1 MGINNRSPAVQ
12 VDEMRVV
19 SLLEQIRRE
28 RLVID
33 PGLSVYPVRQLVLD
47 PRITM
52 SPAELLERTGESI
65 PTWRFPVLMNN
76 KSSTEYDRDNVI
88 QVLVGAYSGELFTEH
103 VTLLRNQ
110 RTVTR
115 LENGLGHH
123 LNRPSEVDLSL
134 TIRKLEVE
142 VSSLRQQVNAIES
155 TADARQRREYIAQIG
170 RREMMRDLYKET
182 IDLLHEDRLRE
193 ALERQWTII
202 QVKREQRA
210 ARRATMLRGDA
221 MLDDAEENFEE
232 WTAIHNRTVIAL
244 GVSDAE
250 AEQRLIRA
258 RRELEDARSSRAW
271 RNLRHRLRQLFL

>member
-1 MGINNRSPAVQ
+1 MQ